1 MKKHAIPVISVV
13 AVVALFAAFA
23 VPAFA
28 AGNGGGGAGNG
39 GGGQSD
45 NAPAADHA
53 PGSSDA
59 PGNSANAPGQEK
71 KAEPAAP
78 QAAGSSTQDTTAH
91 GQTNKPDSPATG
103 HAQTKKT
110 YSSAGVKPSNSTSH
124 NVSAPAGLNATK
136 LYGNGQTAGQIAIA
150 NGASADTPLYGPGNS
165 QPHKTTPCGQ
175 AAHGNGGGYDVH
187 ALKSHARQTSC
198 TDTDTRS
205 PTGEPTKDPTP
216 NGSVGPT
223 TPRAKTQPTSDA
235 QSPSPA
241 VTADSDSREAA
252 DVTNGVLG
260 AVSSTTTGTTLPFT
274 GLPLWL
280 VVLVATAATG
290 AGLALRRQARSIA

>member
-1 MKKHAIPVISVV
+1 MKKHAIPVISFIAV
-13 AVVALFAAFA
+13 AALFAVFTL
-23 VPAFA
+23 PAFA

-59 PGNSANAPGQEK
+59 SGNSADAPGQEK
-71 KAEPAAP
+71 KAEQAA
-78 QAAGSSTQDTTAH
+78 QAAGSSTPDTTAH
-91 GQTNKPDSPATG
+91 GQTNKPDSPATA
-103 HAQTKKT
+103 HAQTKKVD
-110 YSSAGVKPSNSTSH
+110 SSAGVKPSNSSSH
-124 NVSAPAGLNATK
+124 NVSAPAGSNATK

-150 NGASADTPLYGPGNS
+150 NGASADTTLYGPGNS
-165 QPHKTTPCGQ
+165 QPHKTTPCGL

-187 ALKSHARQTSC
+187 ALKSHAKHTGC
-198 TDTDTRS
+198 TDSPS
-205 PTGEPTKDPTP
+205 PTGEPAKDPTP
-216 NGSVGPT
+216 NGSVVPT
-223 TPRAKTQPTSDA
+223 SHPVKTQPASDP
-235 QSPSPA
+235 QSASAA
-241 VTADSDSREAA
+241 VTAGSDRREAVDA
-252 DVTNGVLG
+252 TNDVLG

>member
-1 MKKHAIPVISVV
+1 MKKHAIPVLSIV
-13 AVVALFAAFA
+13 AVATLFAVFA
-23 VPAFA
+23 LPAFA

-45 NAPAADHA
+45 NAPAAGHT

-71 KAEPAAP
+71 KAEQAV
-78 QAAGSSTQDTTAH
+78 QAAGSSTPDTTAH
-91 GQTNKPDSPATG
+91 GQTKKPDSPATA

-110 YSSAGVKPSNSTSH
+110 NGSAGVKPSSSTSH
-124 NVSAPAGLNATK
+124 NVSAPAGSNATK

-165 QPHKTTPCGQ
+165 QPHKTSPCGQ

-187 ALKSHARQTSC
+187 ALKSHAKQTSC
-198 TDTDTRS
+198 TDTSS
-205 PTGEPTKDPTP
+205 PTAKPTKDPTS
-216 NGSVGPT
+216 NGSVVPT
-223 TPRAKTQPTSDA
+223 SPPAKTQPASDA
-235 QSPSPA
+235 RSPSPA
-241 VTADSDSREAA
+241 VTAVSDSREAA
-252 DVTNGVLG
+252 DARNGVLG
-260 AVSSTTTGTTLPFT
+260 AVSSTTTETTLPFT

-290 AGLALRRQARSIA
+290 AGLALRRQARSID